1 MYAESNNTKKYEFNV
16 TWRVN
21 SEPYFSSTTHT
32 QVLRT
37 GQDVNVTFATATDD
51 ESDSIHYFV
60 VNSTFPASASM
71 NHADSSQTVI
81 EFTGITSGVAGTYE
95 FILEPWEYTN
105 HTYCG
110 TPLNVTVIINS
121 LPVYGASL
129 SSNYQQIPYIS
140 NADIKDT
147 CPWFTDADGDTL
159 TVSIPRFIWYYR

>member
-21 SEPYFSSTTHT
+21 SEPYFSPTTHT

-37 GQDVNVTFATATDD
+37 GQDMNITFATATDD
-51 ESDSIHYFV
+51 ESDSIYYFLA
-60 VNSTFPASASM
+60 NITSPLQNYMHHGDLSGTM
-71 NHADSSQTVI
+71 I
-81 EFTGITSGVAGTYE
+81 EFTGITTAIVGTYE
-95 FILEPWEYTN
+95 FFIEPWEYAN

-159 TVSIPRFIWYYR
+159 TVSISRFKWYYR